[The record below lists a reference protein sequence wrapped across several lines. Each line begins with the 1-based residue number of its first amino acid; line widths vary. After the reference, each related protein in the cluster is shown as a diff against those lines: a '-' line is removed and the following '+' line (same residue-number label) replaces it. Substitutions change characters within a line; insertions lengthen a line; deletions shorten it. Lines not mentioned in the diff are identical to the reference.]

1 MSGKNDT
8 PNTVISVRHVSLAHV
23 SQWTRMSASLL
34 LSAALTIGTV
44 PSAFGQDD
52 FQSPA
57 AKRNPITVFTR
68 NAPDPDQDGPG
79 KMLLERIEDGKAIRV
94 IVGVDFD
101 MVAPHELMARDVEA
115 QAKDLAAIQDTIIN
129 RVFGAQSGSGVVWRF
144 TEIPFMTLEVGRE
157 HLRKILIDQSVV
169 SVQEDGVSESM
180 LNQSADVI
188 QADKVWNAQPTLRG
202 KGQAI
207 AILDTGTEHQSM
219 LKGRVVAGACFSTN
233 YAYYPSQSLCS
244 GQISS
249 EIGVSAG
256 KNCPTTIGGCD
267 HGTHVGTIAAG
278 DDGKYKGVAPEA
290 DVIRVQVFSKF
301 TSRYWC
307 GGYAPCVMSFGSDQ
321 VRGLEY
327 VYSLRNSLD
336 IASVNMSLGGGY
348 YSSACDSRAP
358 AIASVINRLT
368 SAGIAVVIAA
378 GNSGA
383 NGYISYPACIRNA
396 IAVGSS
402 NKNDGL
408 SSFSNHSTLIDLVAP
423 GERITAGVPTR
434 SVKMMSGTSMAAPHV
449 AGAFALLRSYDPNAS
464 VASLWT
470 ALTCTGEP
478 IVRAGVSRNRI
489 DVRGAFQ
496 FLKNGLSSCQKKEDV
511 SAPDWLPKHGW
522 F

>member
-8 PNTVISVRHVSLAHV
+8 PNTVISVRRGLLARV

-79 KMLLERIEDGKAIRV
+79 KMLLERIEDGKTIRV

-101 MVAPHELMARDVEA
+101 MVAPHELMPRDVKA

-249 EIGVSAG
+249 EI
-256 KNCPTTIGGCD
+256 
-267 HGTHVGTIAAG
+267 
-278 DDGKYKGVAPEA
+278 GKYKGVAPEA

-434 SVKMMSGTSMAAPHV
+434 SVKTMSGTSMAAPHV